1 MSILLS
7 SAELFSR
14 AAEKRSTRTVLFS
27 AATAPLPAA
36 RGLKFYLWFRLQAG
50 VKTPEKE
57 GQGENV
63 LKVEKIALCSQV
75 RAICPNTW
83 AL

>member
-1 MSILLS
+1 M
-7 SAELFSR
+7 LFL
-14 AAEKRSTRTVLFS
+14 AV
-27 AATAPLPAA
+27 TAPLLAA

-50 VKTPEKE
+50 VKTPEKGG

-75 RAICPNTW
+75 QAICPNT
-83 AL
+83 